1 MLDKTISIE
10 EIVFSGRRSS
20 LTIIDKS
27 MKNSYEK
34 VENSV
39 EKLPTDNITFD
50 ELYKTI
56 ENSDQEITRYLI
68 HTFLLLFLLV

>member
-1 MLDKTISIE
+1 VLDKTISIE

>member
-10 EIVFSGRRSS
+10 EMVFSGRRSS
-20 LTIIDKS
+20 LTIVDKS

>member
-1 MLDKTISIE
+1 M
-10 EIVFSGRRSS
+10 VFSGRRSS
-20 LTIIDKS
+20 LTIVDKS

>member
-1 MLDKTISIE
+1 VLDKTISIE

-20 LTIIDKS
+20 LTIIDGS

>member
-20 LTIIDKS
+20 LTIVDKS